1 VFCSLLF
8 PMPKPIFVKAPF
20 QKRILSYLEIKWY
33 SLHSKL
39 YVVWLFQLKEWP
51 LVLIKKLFCSQ
62 LFPVPKPIFAKAPLQ
77 NRKLSYL
84 EIKWYS
90 IHSKLYIVWLFQLR
104 VWPLVLFKNCS
115 ALCYS
120 WYANLFFAKA
130 PLHNILKLNGTSCI
144 PNYMSFHFFNSQ
156 FDRSSYSKIM

>member
-33 SLHSKL
+33 SIHSKL

-90 IHSKLYIVWLFQLR
+90 IHSKLYVVWLFQLR
-104 VWPLVLFKNCS
+104 VWPLVLFKK
-115 ALCYS
+115 
-120 WYANLFFAKA
+120 LF
-130 PLHNILKLNGTSCI
+130 
-144 PNYMSFHFFNSQ
+144 
-156 FDRSSYSKIM
+156 RSLLFLVRKPIFCQGSSP